1 MEYSLNNRP
10 TYEELLQRVK
20 DLESL
25 ATEQERSLREFRE
38 GEENYYSIIETI
50 PGISYRCAWD
60 EDYTLYIMS
69 SYAEQ
74 ITGYPPSDFINNA
87 VRSYASIIHPD
98 DVEYCAQQSRQAIEA
113 GKPWELE
120 YRILHKDGNIRWV
133 FEKGRVVRDEEGEV
147 KFSQG
152 VVLDVTRRK
161 LAEEEVNTLRAESTR
176 KLQIAKEQAET
187 ANRAKSDFLAS
198 MSHELRTPLNAIL
211 GFARN
216 LSRAPELTPERQK
229 QVGIIAR
236 AGDHLLQMI
245 NEILSLS
252 RIEAG
257 LVELREAPFDLK
269 VNLQDIAQMITPRAQ
284 EKGLSVALD
293 LGPELPA
300 TLLGDVGKIRQVLI
314 NLLGNAIK
322 FTQKGQVVIRARSKP
337 MENGRIELELQ
348 VEDSGPGIP
357 EEQLEAIFDSFVQ
370 GVEPGGQVDGAGLGL
385 TICKKLVDVMGGEL
399 EVASEV
405 GVGSVFTIRFPL
417 GPTDAPLESEAN
429 CQKHVIGIEPGP
441 TSWRILVVDDD
452 ADNRAL
458 LTTVLGQVGFV
469 VREAVDG
476 NTAVAAFKQWHPH
489 LICMDMRMPVMD
501 GYEAT
506 KRIRASEG
514 SETVKILAVTA
525 SVFDEQRPK
534 ILAAGCDELVCK
546 PIDENVLLG
555 VIGRLLGVEYR
566 HAEAVEGSAPEED
579 VALGAEMLS
588 DLPADLRDELRHA
601 TLLLDK
607 AALATLIQRIEAHA
621 PDTAKGLQTLVDG
634 FQFARIRELLEDVT

>member
-1 MEYSLNNRP
+1 MNSRP
-10 TYEELLQRVK
+10 TYEELLQRVE
-20 DLESL
+20 DLESS
-25 ATEQERSLREFRE
+25 AAEQERSLREFRE
-38 GEENYYSIIETI
+38 EEENYYSIVETI

-69 SYAEQ
+69 GYAEQ

-257 LVELREAPFDLK
+257 RVELREASFDLK

-314 NLLGNAIK
+314 NLVGNAVK
-322 FTQKGQVVIRARSKP
+322 FTEEGQVVIRARSKP
-337 MENGRIELELQ
+337 MENGRIELELK

-429 CQKHVIGIEPGP
+429 RQKHVIGIEPGP

-458 LTTVLGQVGFV
+458 LTTVLGQVGFE

-525 SVFDEQRPK
+525 SVFEEQRPE
-534 ILAAGCDELVCK
+534 ILAAGCDELVRK
-546 PIDENVLLG
+546 PIDENALLG
-555 VIGRLLGVEYR
+555 AIGRLLGVDYR
-566 HAEAVEGSAPEED
+566 YAEAVEPGAPEES
-579 VALGAEMLS
+579 VELSAGMLS
-588 DLPADLRDELRHA
+588 DLPADLRDELRNA

-607 AALATLIQRIEAHA
+607 AALVALIQRIEAHA
-621 PDTAKGLQTLVDG
+621 PDTAKGLQALVDG
-634 FQFARIRELLEDVT
+634 FQLARIRELLEDVT